1 MEENKCHHCSKSFLF
16 ENTLNL
22 HLRNVHEGGGIE
34 TNTETPVKHA
44 EKASTSSSYKKAY
57 DKNRTNSGI
66 HRKSQTSASLR
77 IQKCDKCSFK
87 SSDSEL
93 YWAHVVLEHPQ
104 KPTAVFYCGFS
115 HCWFPFPTLKLK
127 EAHEITVH
135 GSLHLP
141 FKCILCKKNLA
152 NKSALDTHKNKC
164 IRKPFYKCPCSPCDF
179 QSNRFIQL
187 SKHVEK
193 SHQQDLLLVD
203 KARYTFHHPEWEKS
217 SDCDLTTESEGI
229 KSEEEV
235 VPAHCKVETLGNNV
249 NPDSKGIDFGECLK
263 KEDIKSDEEEEI
275 VLSGAPETGPVPAPA
290 PPFHCPHDAKTFPSL
305 QLLHRHLHS
314 AHLETGTDM
323 VDCPLGV
330 DSLACICGR
339 TTNCRDTLVVHSL
352 RCVANMGAGVESG
365 NKKDEEDHEESRE
378 KGWIVSKRR
387 ARRKCRELGLADSET
402 LRKTKMGML
411 EMCRKVSARK
421 LDMTGKKAHENREDV
436 LSRDTPL
443 VVISDEDSN
452 TDTEEIH
459 LKLSPPP
466 LAPAKRKSAI
476 SSKKSKASK
485 KSPKKSETKTL
496 KLSSNEDL
504 SESELESFIPRQIK
518 VMCPICEKIFDKDV
532 VMEHFCEYKLSEKEV
547 FDISSGSEIELSE
560 EEDSLATTIRE
571 AFSEDETPRK
581 TNTDMLCM
589 LQNIRG
595 SPNVKSSNSNVV
607 TLSTS
612 SFSFDLSYSL
622 PSAPSTPSPISMSRK
637 GGKRTRAKLGSHGGG
652 RNGYAVA
659 KEKYGL
665 EFKK

>member
-1 MEENKCHHCSKSFLF
+1 MEENKCNQCNKSFLF

-22 HLRNVHEGGGIE
+22 HVRNVHEGGTE
-34 TNTETPVKHA
+34 ANTISP
-44 EKASTSSSYKKAY
+44 EKASTSSSYKQV
-57 DKNRTNSGI
+57 KNKSRTIS
-66 HRKSQTSASLR
+66 KSPKKSKVCGSPR

-87 SSDSEL
+87 ISDSEL

-141 FKCILCKKNLA
+141 FKCLLCKKNLA
-152 NKSALDTHKNKC
+152 NKIALETHKNKC

-187 SKHVEK
+187 SKHMEK
-193 SHQQDLLLVD
+193 FHQQDLLLVD
-203 KARYTFHHPEWEKS
+203 KARYTFHHPGWEKS

-235 VPAHCKVETLGNNV
+235 VPAHSKVESLGV
-249 NPDSKGIDFGECLK
+249 NPDLKEVDLGDCLK

-275 VLSGAPETGPVPAPA
+275 VLSGAPEVGPVPASA
-290 PPFHCPHDAKTFPSL
+290 PPFYCPYDTKTFPSL

-323 VDCPLGV
+323 IDCPLGV

-352 RCVANMGAGVESG
+352 RCVANMGTWVESG
-365 NKKDEEDHEESRE
+365 NKKDEDDHEEGQE
-378 KGWIVSKRR
+378 NGWIVSKRR
-387 ARRKCRELGLADSET
+387 GRRKCRELGLADSET

-411 EMCRKVSARK
+411 EMCSKVSARK
-421 LDMTGKKAHENREDV
+421 LDMTGKKALETRENSS
-436 LSRDTPL
+436 LGGAPF

-452 TDTEEIH
+452 TDTEE
-459 LKLSPPP
+459 LSRKESPPP
-466 LAPAKRKSAI
+466 IAPAKRKSA
-476 SSKKSKASK
+476 SSFKKNKASK
-485 KSPKKSETKTL
+485 NGPKKSEKKTV

-504 SESELESFIPRQIK
+504 WGSDLESFIPKQIK
-518 VMCPICEKIFDKDV
+518 VKCPICEKIFDKDV
-532 VMEHFCEYKLSEKEV
+532 VMEHFCEYKLTEQEV

-560 EEDSLATTIRE
+560 EDDSLATSIRE

-581 TNTDMLCM
+581 TNTDMLSM
-589 LQNIRG
+589 LQNIRK
-595 SPNVKSSNSNVV
+595 SPNVINMNSNVV

-612 SFSFDLSYSL
+612 SFSFDVSYTL
-622 PSAPSTPSPISMSRK
+622 PSSPSTPSPTSMSRQ

-652 RNGYAVA
+652 RNGYATI
-659 KEKYGL
+659 KEKFAQ